1 MNSIVQ
7 TYKVIEHRLVS
18 QQEPIADPSLADGSS
33 SKTKR
38 TPMLVTSG
46 PREVLRTGA
55 EPMSDHDSR
64 GQESPDRPTHR
75 CCTDGGSSPLG
86 TTQACPECDRTGVRK
101 RLLEKEQSWAE
112 GKRWKC
118 NHCGAEFDEPVT
130 RERESIGGTAGL
142 AGELLRAD
150 PDDLVTDGGQEM
162 VWTHSTAA
170 GESIT
175 TYHTDRDC
183 PSLHTSAAIVERDPD
198 TLPERA
204 THCQLCAD
212 RLGEREIEHDWSY
225 QAALRDH
232 SGDDL
237 VTDGGE
243 EVVFIAAKAGGGT
256 GILHTSQSCPHLK
269 RARKVFKK
277 PRSAY
282 PDDRAICER
291 CRGVISSAGGDNSGP
306 WEQLAE
312 ADPDDLVT
320 DGGTIPVCPECDSHD
335 IRQRMSGS
343 IGNSTAPDAAT
354 WKCQVCG
361 HAFDDPIERAPE
373 QSQKPR
379 YGPARE
385 LFEANPDDLVTDGG
399 APEPDSFR
407 IPTIADLDAMR
418 VAKGLSQRD
427 LSLRAG
433 CEESRFNVILN
444 KDLDPH
450 TNTLRAFLAVLQDAE
465 PRDDDEIERTGPK
478 PEPSPNA
485 DPDPEDFE
493 LLSAQLH
500 HSPPDAIG
508 EDPRPPERE
517 RDDDLR
523 ADGGGSYC
531 AECHRAVARED
542 RVEVGGEVYHRQCAP
557 DEAVANRQ
565 VGEFQTDGGRR
576 RPDHVVAT
584 VLEGRRRPSDRL
596 RATLRA
602 DGGEELPEPDRAEQ
616 ERRARQAATS
626 LVAWS
631 SRAGID
637 PAAVL
642 DEVREGLPRTDGG
655 DPDHYCEICE
665 RPFETIAR
673 LIKHDCEDRD
683 APLVTDGGSV
693 TDEVFEILAFCEY
706 GELPVDESEDLA
718 TLDKF
723 LRNATGCRLVEGYN
737 DSAGY
742 YVLRYCGGDGR

>member
-232 SGDDL
+232 SG
-237 VTDGGE
+237 
-243 EVVFIAAKAGGGT
+243 
-256 GILHTSQSCPHLK
+256 
-269 RARKVFKK
+269 
-277 PRSAY
+277 
-282 PDDRAICER
+282 
-291 CRGVISSAGGDNSGP
+291 
-306 WEQLAE
+306 
-312 ADPDDLVT
+312 
-320 DGGTIPVCPECDSHD
+320 
-335 IRQRMSGS
+335 
-343 IGNSTAPDAAT
+343 
-354 WKCQVCG
+354 
-361 HAFDDPIERAPE
+361 
-373 QSQKPR
+373 
-379 YGPARE
+379 
-385 LFEANPDDLVTDGG
+385 DDLVTDGG